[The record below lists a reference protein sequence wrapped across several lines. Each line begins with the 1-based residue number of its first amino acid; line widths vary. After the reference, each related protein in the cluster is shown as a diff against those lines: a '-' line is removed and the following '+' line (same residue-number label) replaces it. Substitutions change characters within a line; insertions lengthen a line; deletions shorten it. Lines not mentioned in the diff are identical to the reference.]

1 MSSSTSWEWTLSQT
15 ARVLSVIK
23 FVYAPVILGV
33 FLVAFIIY
41 GVRNAPEDG
50 DRVQIH
56 SMRGPGGRPLP
67 HRRVSAKQLKEA
79 AKVKDFSPNAK
90 LIFKLFST
98 GILLTFLGQ
107 AVLIILQVL
116 AYRQD
121 KWWPGQTPVV
131 SQPFH
136 ESSDLTVSYG
146 S

>member
-1 MSSSTSWEWTLSQT
+1 MMSSPDRLEWTLPQNS
-15 ARVLSVIK
+15 RVLGVTK
-23 FVYAPVILGV
+23 FIYAPVVLGV
-33 FLVAFIIY
+33 FLIAFIIY
-41 GVRNAPEDG
+41 GIRNAPEDG

-90 LIFKLFST
+90 LIFKLFSA

-107 AVLIILQVL
+107 AVLIIFQVI
-116 AYRQD
+116 AYRKDQ
-121 KWWPGQTPVV
+121 WWPGQTPVV
-131 SQPFH
+131 SPSH
-136 ESSDLTVSYG
+136 HGHANLVSCG